1 MKTVKFT
8 TTDANQKQFGAAVR
22 KNVNAYFKENGI
34 SNKGNSIMYTKTVVI
49 LCMYI
54 IPFVLI
60 LAMPMGVW
68 PALLLVVL
76 MGIGEAGL
84 GMSVMHDAAHG
95 AYSSKRW
102 VNSLFASTMYLMGS
116 NTLNWKIQ
124 HNILHHTFTNIYE
137 FDQDIETKA
146 VIRLSYHAPIKKY
159 HRFQYIYAFLFYG
172 LMTIF
177 RLLTDVF
184 QLLKYD
190 KAGITKEQ
198 QVKLSTEIIKLMATK
213 VIYLFATIGLPLLLT
228 DFTVGQVILGFV
240 ILQLTAGIIM
250 SVVFQMAHV
259 VEGMEQPI
267 PNDAGT
273 IENDWMVHELN
284 TTANFAQQNRLL
296 SWYVGGLN
304 FQIEHHFFPNTCHVH
319 YPKIAPI
326 VQKTAEE
333 FGYTYTVMPTLW
345 DAFLSHVKS
354 LKALGRK

>member
-8 TTDANQKQFGAAVR
+8 TTDANQKQFGTEVR

-34 SNKGNSIMYTKTVVI
+34 STKGNTTMFTKTVVI
-49 LCMYI
+49 MAMYI
-54 IPFVLI
+54 IPFVVI
-60 LAMPMGVW
+60 LTVPMGIW
-68 PALLLVVL
+68 PALLLVIL
-76 MGIGEAGL
+76 MGVGEAGL

-95 AYSSKRW
+95 AFSSKRW

-137 FDQDIETKA
+137 FDQDIDTKA
-146 VIRLSYHAPIKKY
+146 VIRLSKHAPIKRY
-159 HRFQYIYAFLFYG
+159 HRFQYIYAFFFYG

-184 QLLKYD
+184 QLLKYH

-198 QVKLSTEIIKLMATK
+198 QVKISTEIIKLMATK

-228 DFTVGQVILGFV
+228 NFSVGQVILGFV
-240 ILQLTAGIIM
+240 VLQLTAGIIM

-259 VEGMEQPI
+259 VEGLEQPL
-267 PNDAGT
+267 PNNTGT

-284 TTANFAQQNRLL
+284 TTANFAQNNRLL

-326 VQKTAEE
+326 VQKTAQE
-333 FGYTYTVMPTLW
+333 FGYTYLVMPTLW
-345 DAFLSHVKS
+345 DAFMSHVKS
-354 LKALGRK
+354 LKALGKK